1 MTAQVRLTSSLE
13 LSLLPNMYN
22 FINTTKLP
30 LSTAPY
36 FIAQSTTANGLWSSI
51 RSSFLLFIIIIFL
64 FIQKRKGIY
73 EWFLEQLLLNAW
85 TRGSSRLAPFLDE
98 GVTSSS
104 MHFSPY
110 IYPTSFLIFSDFII
124 VDLHIESS
132 SFWELCSHHL
142 AKVVAFIVVLLL
154 RSSPLKELST

>member
-30 LSTAPY
+30 LSAAPY
-36 FIAQSTTANGLWSSI
+36 FIAQSTTANRLWSSI
-51 RSSFLLFIIIIFL
+51 RSSFLLFFFFFL
-64 FIQKRKGIY
+64 FIQKREGIY

-104 MHFSPY
+104 VHFSPY

-142 AKVVAFIVVLLL
+142 AKLVALF
-154 RSSPLKELST
+154 SFFC